1 MPRSWIVMQAM
12 IVVMVVAGIVVAI
25 VKLVEPSTG
34 FVSVAV
40 TPTSPAEPSIAT
52 ISVVAPFSSS
62 QGITLSGLPSSIDVT
77 LQKGFASTATTAVT
91 SLCTAARVSAVGC
104 PPASNAGHGELDLT
118 LDGRMHRIP
127 LLLYVGP
134 PAHAHDIAS
143 LVMTADPGRVI
154 DTARVL
160 NTPGG
165 GLELVTSPL
174 SYSAQANFDKLQLV
188 LGTQRTAESGG
199 HRTLRA
205 LIANA
210 PTCSGQWTAQ
220 GTVTF
225 PNGSFS
231 QAIAIPCG

>member
-12 IVVMVVAGIVVAI
+12 IVVFVIAGIVVGI
-25 VKLVEPSTG
+25 VKLVGPSTG

-91 SLCTAARVSAVGC
+91 SLCTTARASSAGC
-104 PPASNAGHGELDLT
+104 PPASNAGHGELDVTVNGQMRRLQ
-118 LDGRMHRIP
+118 
-127 LLLYVGP
+127 LLLYVGT
-134 PAHAHDIAS
+134 PAHPHDIAS
-143 LVMTADPGRVI
+143 LVMTASGRVI
-154 DTARVL
+154 DAARVL
-160 NTPGG
+160 TTPGG

-174 SYSAQANFDKLQLV
+174 SYSAQANFDKLFLV
-188 LGTQRTAESGG
+188 LGTHRTANSG
-199 HRTLRA
+199 RTASLRS
-205 LIANA
+205 LISNPPA
-210 PTCSGQWTAQ
+210 CSGQWTAQ

-231 QAIAIPCG
+231 QAVAIPCG